1 MKLHIPAP
9 TARDQMQMAPA
20 RERCL
25 ERKVSS
31 ALGEMIDLLDHPLPA
46 PKAAVSGANG
56 DMPWAIR
63 SSLTNFRQS
72 A

>member
-9 TARDQMQMAPA
+9 SARDQMQVAPA

-31 ALGEMIDLLDHPLPA
+31 ALGEMIDLLDPPLPA